1 MLLKK
6 TVGLFAKGATNT
18 KPRKQLLAGVLVACA
33 FGGIA
38 MRFAWATMG
47 SGVTAVVLTGV
58 PVLLDE
64 LNVKSEGEDYHV
76 SLKTKGFT
84 DAHFVLY
91 TIVPGGHTGW
101 HSHPGICLVTVK
113 SGQATEYHGDDPLT
127 PHDYP
132 AGTGFAE
139 EAGQV
144 HLVRNEGNANLELVV
159 LHLVPFGAPRRIDEP
174 AP

>member
-1 MLLKK
+1 MSKMNWKLRS
-6 TVGLFAKGATNT
+6 VGI
-18 KPRKQLLAGVLVACA
+18 LVACA
-33 FGGIA
+33 LGLVA
-38 MRFAWATMG
+38 WNFAWATPG
-47 SGVTAVVLTGV
+47 SGVTAVLLTGT

-64 LNVKSEGEDYHV
+64 IDVMSVSKDHHVK
-76 SLKTKGFT
+76 LKTKGLS
-84 DAHFVLY
+84 DAHFVHY
-91 TIVPGGHTGW
+91 TILPGGHTGW

-139 EAGQV
+139 EAGEV
-144 HLVRNEGNANLELVV
+144 HLVRNEGDVVLELIV

-174 AP
+174 APAP